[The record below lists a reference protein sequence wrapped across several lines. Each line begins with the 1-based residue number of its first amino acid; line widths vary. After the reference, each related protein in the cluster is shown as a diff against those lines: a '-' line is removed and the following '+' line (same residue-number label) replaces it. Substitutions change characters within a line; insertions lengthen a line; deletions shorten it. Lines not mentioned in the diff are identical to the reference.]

1 MSLIEP
7 HIIDISSDYAQS
19 SSTASSSNFTVS
31 LPTLDQ
37 RYNRVAIVSA
47 SIPKTYYN
55 IAAPYNVLILT
66 EGKTNTTI
74 TVPPA
79 NYSFNSFASTLS
91 TLLTAASTAS
101 ITYTATP
108 QLATG
113 RMLIA
118 SNSAAFSTI
127 TIPGTSNL
135 YKNLG
140 TPFNSAITIN
150 NVTPYTSADV
160 CTFTINVIL
169 ITSSLVRSSGM
180 QGLPSNILQIININ
194 NQQNFSSIAYDN
206 FNTLYNSRP
215 ATVSTSATF
224 TITDID
230 GTILDLNG
238 IPCNFSVIFFR
249 FDDTNMLVRQ
259 NLYFEHANRLL
270 SQSQDVQQSEQQ
282 AEQKIQQL
290 AN

>member
-1 MSLIEP
+1 MIYKLRRVISHMSLIEP

-19 SSTASSSNFTVS
+19 SASASSSNFTVS
-31 LPTLDQ
+31 LPPLDQ

-74 TVPPA
+74 TMPPA

-91 TLLTAASTAS
+91 ALLTAGSTAS

-113 RMLIA
+113 RLLIA

-140 TPFNSAITIN
+140 TPFNSVI
-150 NVTPYTSADV
+150 
-160 CTFTINVIL
+160 TINVIL
-169 ITSSLVRSSGM
+169 ITSSLVRSSGT

-215 ATVSTSATF
+215 AAISTSATF
-224 TITDID
+224 TVTDID

-270 SQSQDVQQSEQQ
+270 SQSQDVQQAEQQ
-282 AEQKIQQL
+282 AEQKAQQL
-290 AN
+290 